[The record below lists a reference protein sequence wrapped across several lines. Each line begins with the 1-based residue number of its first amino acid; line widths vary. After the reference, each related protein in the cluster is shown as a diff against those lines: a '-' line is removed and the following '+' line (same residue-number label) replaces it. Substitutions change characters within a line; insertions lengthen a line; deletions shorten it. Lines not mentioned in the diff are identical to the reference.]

1 MGMSP
6 MIWNILHGNFI
17 EEIQRQ
23 FSSCFWRDWERV
35 VFSLEILGKCGR
47 GRTTGAAR
55 WPANPASFCKII
67 YRLLE
72 YAISPTPTL
81 LKDTLLKIWLW
92 KILFQKIHFWRKAQ
106 SLLEKKHSARSQ
118 FVLVQM
124 TCNNTAKVEPQLAF
138 LEKVDLSR
146 DPVSS
151 LPARAARPPMTDG
164 SIRPTRTS
172 FSSQASA
179 QRVPWM
185 KIYSPSEETKE
196 KNTWLFSSSSWVTQE
211 KFSLKQLSWDGTHDQ
226 VYETLWKVKSART
239 ALDHAWASPK
249 WWPARFW
256 EATKWFPPEWRL
268 CNNGRACLSITWQPD
283 DLMCEQ

>member
-1 MGMSP
+1 M
-6 MIWNILHGNFI
+6 
-17 EEIQRQ
+17 
-23 FSSCFWRDWERV
+23 

-55 WPANPASFCKII
+55 WSANPASFCKII

-172 FSSQASA
+172 FSSWASTLDENLLTFC
-179 QRVPWM
+179 RDNR
-185 KIYSPSEETKE
+185 E
-196 KNTWLFSSSSWVTQE
+196 KYLIVQFQ
-211 KFSLKQLSWDGTHDQ
+211 QLSNPG
-226 VYETLWKVKSART
+226 EIFL
-239 ALDHAWASPK
+239 
-249 WWPARFW
+249 
-256 EATKWFPPEWRL
+256 EATQLGWNARSSL
-268 CNNGRACLSITWQPD
+268 
-283 DLMCEQ
+283 

>member
-1 MGMSP
+1 MG
-6 MIWNILHGNFI
+6 
-17 EEIQRQ
+17 Q
-23 FSSCFWRDWERV
+23 
-35 VFSLEILGKCGR
+35 
-47 GRTTGAAR
+47 
-55 WPANPASFCKII
+55 SFCKII

-124 TCNNTAKVEPQLAF
+124 TCNNTVHCNEGGATARLLGE
-138 LEKVDLSR
+138 SR
-146 DPVSS
+146 CFPRSRFYSPELV
-151 LPARAARPPMTDG
+151 LLVHQW
-164 SIRPTRTS
+164 PTI
-172 FSSQASA
+172 ASA
-179 QRVPWM
+179 RLAPHFHPRRVL
-185 KIYSPSEETKE
+185 SEYLGWKSTHLLTKE

>member
-1 MGMSP
+1 M
-6 MIWNILHGNFI
+6 
-17 EEIQRQ
+17 
-23 FSSCFWRDWERV
+23 

-124 TCNNTAKVEPQLAF
+124 TCNNTVHCNEGGATARLLGE
-138 LEKVDLSR
+138 SR
-146 DPVSS
+146 
-151 LPARAARPPMTDG
+151 
-164 SIRPTRTS
+164 
-172 FSSQASA
+172 F
-179 QRVPWM
+179 VPRSRF
-185 KIYSPSEETKE
+185 YSPE
-196 KNTWLFSSSSWVTQE
+196 LVLLVHQ
-211 KFSLKQLSWDGTHDQ
+211 
-226 VYETLWKVKSART
+226 
-239 ALDHAWASPK
+239 
-249 WWPARFW
+249 
-256 EATKWFPPEWRL
+256 
-268 CNNGRACLSITWQPD
+268 
-283 DLMCEQ
+283 